1 MSEYIL
7 GLDIGSSNV
16 RAAIAKVDKY
26 GFQICGFGQCETSG
40 IVKGSIKNIE
50 KAAESVKKA
59 TLEAQKSAG
68 VKYDICVVSISPA
81 CAKCVKSEGVI
92 SIAGSEITTNEIER
106 AVKIAQEN
114 ARIPKDYHKL
124 HVLPYDFKVNNQ
136 DDIED
141 PLGMS
146 GNRLEV
152 NTYVVAVPGS
162 AIKDFQKV
170 LELANICADNII
182 LSSYAT
188 SLATLTRDEKEL
200 GVALIDLGSDTCDTV
215 VYVGNSMRHSDSLL
229 VGSSV
234 ITRDLSRALHIP
246 LASAESIKLEY
257 GKLIDQGKNSVEA
270 PVSGQDGLVEIDLGV
285 IVNVISGKLE
295 MILGQINKQ
304 ILQSGYEEM
313 LGAGIVLTGG
323 MAKFDEIREFM
334 SELFVNVPVR
344 VAKPIAVDGLSEI
357 SNDTQN
363 SCVIGL
369 CLYGAG
375 NFTQYE
381 LDSNDDF
388 RYRGESKKKP
398 LNLGREIDKAIE
410 SKDDI
415 TSEDMESI
423 KLANRE
429 IVDNIGR
436 TNGSGG
442 FNMVFWLKWLYKKI
456 MNLF

>member
-170 LELANICADNII
+170 LELANICADNI
-182 LSSYAT
+182 SCYAY
-188 SLATLTRDEKEL
+188 S
-200 GVALIDLGSDTCDTV
+200 
-215 VYVGNSMRHSDSLL
+215 
-229 VGSSV
+229 
-234 ITRDLSRALHIP
+234 
-246 LASAESIKLEY
+246 
-257 GKLIDQGKNSVEA
+257 
-270 PVSGQDGLVEIDLGV
+270 
-285 IVNVISGKLE
+285 
-295 MILGQINKQ
+295 
-304 ILQSGYEEM
+304 
-313 LGAGIVLTGG
+313 
-323 MAKFDEIREFM
+323 
-334 SELFVNVPVR
+334 
-344 VAKPIAVDGLSEI
+344 
-357 SNDTQN
+357 
-363 SCVIGL
+363 
-369 CLYGAG
+369 
-375 NFTQYE
+375 
-381 LDSNDDF
+381 
-388 RYRGESKKKP
+388 
-398 LNLGREIDKAIE
+398 
-410 SKDDI
+410 
-415 TSEDMESI
+415 
-423 KLANRE
+423 
-429 IVDNIGR
+429 
-436 TNGSGG
+436 
-442 FNMVFWLKWLYKKI
+442 
-456 MNLF
+456 